1 MRKLALICVLTAV
14 TRLVGAEWPPAS
26 TPLPPGAKLLS
37 DVAFLE
43 PTRAEKL
50 DIFLPARAGGD
61 TAPHAA
67 VVYFHGGGWDHGD
80 KATERE
86 RNIGNYLVGAGYVF
100 VSANY
105 ALGAGSWPQ
114 NLLDCK
120 NAVRFLR
127 VHAAEYGV
135 DPERIAVMGTSA
147 GAHLALMVGYTA
159 GQATLEPKA
168 PYPDATSR
176 VRAVVDFY
184 GITDLLTRQL
194 TLEDGTPTAKPA
206 DSHAPAVFGGKRT
219 EKPDVWR
226 VASPVTHIAKD
237 SPPTFITQGLS
248 DATVDYLQSIE
259 LANALRAKG
268 VPHELVL
275 LEGVGHM
282 YHLDASPTV
291 PVPPHLKAS
300 LLAFL
305 QKHLGPARTDAAR
318 R

>member
-1 MRKLALICVLTAV
+1 MRKLLLVIVLMNAH
-14 TRLVGAEWPPAS
+14 LAAAEWPPAQS
-26 TPLPPGAKLLS
+26 PLPPGVRLLS

-43 PTRAEKL
+43 AGRSEKL
-50 DIFLPARAGGD
+50 DIFLPARGAND
-61 TAPHAA
+61 TAGRPA

-86 RNIGNYLVGAGYVF
+86 RNIGNYLSAAGYVF

-105 ALGAGSWPQ
+105 RLGAGSWPQ

-127 VHAAEYGV
+127 AHAQDYGV

-147 GAHLALMVGYTA
+147 GAHLALMVAYTA
-159 GQATLEPKA
+159 GDNALEPTA
-168 PYPDATSR
+168 PYPRESSR
-176 VRAVVDFY
+176 VRAAVDFY

-194 TLEDGTPTAKPA
+194 TLPDGTPTAKPA
-206 DSHAPAVFGGKRT
+206 DSHAPIVFGDRVK
-219 EKPDVWR
+219 KADVWR
-226 VASPVTHIAKD
+226 LASPVNHITKN
-237 SPPTFITQGLS
+237 SPPTFVTQGLA
-248 DATVDYLQSIE
+248 DATVDYVQSVE

-291 PVPPHLKAS
+291 AVPAHLKTA

-305 QKHLGPARTDAAR
+305 AQHLGANDSSHR
-318 R
+318 